1 MIRSKSI
8 QSFVS
13 FAKPTRFL
21 RATTVTTLRRSTL
34 SVSSSSRPAFG
45 SSPTTSLSLSF
56 STISNLKMT
65 ASPPTNAQI
74 AEAFS
79 PGVLS
84 SLRDFWFHGLS
95 EEDLILPPLSAAAR
109 WFQRNEEFD
118 RACYS
123 NFKTQ
128 ISLMQSESLTIP
140 SLIEAIS
147 ANYPEGDPRD
157 PTIISPLDWLSLIIL
172 FDQIPRNV
180 FRDADAKI
188 VFTVTDPKA
197 LDLACYVI
205 KYIVPLQP
213 PVWNRLAYRF
223 WFYLPLEHSEDP
235 KVQDECVHEH
245 FYMFRDFKGLIA
257 FSEEN
262 IAKDSD
268 EIQRCYK
275 VIKER
280 KDDLAI
286 WEDVLMEKYV
296 HGHKRIIDRFGRYP
310 HRNEVL
316 GRESTEEE
324 VRYLTEGGETFGGK
338 KAE

>member
-1 MIRSKSI
+1 
-8 QSFVS
+8 
-13 FAKPTRFL
+13 
-21 RATTVTTLRRSTL
+21 
-34 SVSSSSRPAFG
+34 
-45 SSPTTSLSLSF
+45 
-56 STISNLKMT
+56 MT
-65 ASPPTNAQI
+65 ASPPTKAQI

-118 RACYS
+118 QACYS

-128 ISLMQSESLTIP
+128 IQLMQSDSLTIT
-140 SLIEAIS
+140 SLIAAIS
-147 ANYPEGDPRD
+147 ANYPKCDPSD

-205 KYIVPLQP
+205 KYAVPLQP

-235 KVQDECVHEH
+235 KVQNECVREH
-245 FYMFRDFKGLIA
+245 ADMFRDLKEFISM
-257 FSEEN
+257 SE
-262 IAKDSD
+262 AKVATFND
-268 EIQRCYK
+268 EFQRCYQ

-286 WEDVLMEKYV
+286 WEDALMEKYV
-296 HGHKRIIDRFGRYP
+296 LGHKRIIDRFGRYP